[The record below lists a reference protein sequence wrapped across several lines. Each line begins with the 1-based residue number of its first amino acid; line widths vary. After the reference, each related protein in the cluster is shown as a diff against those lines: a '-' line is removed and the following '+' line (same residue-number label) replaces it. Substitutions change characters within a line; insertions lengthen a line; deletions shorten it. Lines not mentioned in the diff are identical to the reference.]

1 MKKAFLI
8 LLVAVFLPLS
18 SVSAREKVKDSGTNY
33 VREALQK
40 VVDEGILPG
49 AISVLYSNGVQETCC
64 LGYADVEAKRPIR
77 TDNVFMQCSQTKG
90 FCGVT
95 MAKLVEEGKV
105 SLDDPVSKYLQEFA
119 TLWIKETQTDSTIV
133 LKKAHNV
140 LTIRMVLN
148 HTGGFPFECSA
159 KRRDVRGGGWSG
171 GGPLRQIASVAAE
184 SPILFEP
191 GTQVKYSNTGIDIAA
206 AVIEVVTGMKWEQYL
221 KKTVLDPLGMKS
233 TWFWPTDKQLKT
245 QIEMYEVYKDA
256 PAKHLVEST
265 WQQRPYNDSHVF
277 ASAGAGLWTTV
288 DDQLKFYKMLMNL
301 GVGDNGVRILKEET
315 VKSILAVSTRPDGME
330 GYSLG
335 LTAPVRDSEDA
346 WFGHGGA
353 WGTNCMVNWHKKQLN
368 LWVVQLSIV
377 SQDWKPLLWKA
388 QREFFNSQI
397 DNASAEAY
405 TGRTK

>member
-105 SLDDPVSKYLQEFA
+105 SLDDPVSKYLPEFA

-159 KRRDVRGGGWSG
+159 KRPDVRGGGWSG

-191 GTQVKYSNTGIDIAA
+191 GTQVNYSNTGIDIAA

-256 PAKHLVEST
+256 PAKYLVEST

-301 GVGDNGVRILKEET
+301 GVGDNGVRILKEDT